1 LNNLT
6 DLKAWYENLQKTSLD
21 QIGSFYNEDVF
32 FKDPFNEING
42 RDKLRKIFVH
52 MFENLENPHFVFID
66 TVENDEEAFLT
77 WDFFLKFN
85 HMEYKIHGSS
95 HLKYDKEKIIFYH
108 RDYWDVGEEVLLNV
122 PVVRSFYGF
131 FRKKL
136 SLPED

>member
-1 LNNLT
+1 MNNLT

>member
-1 LNNLT
+1 MNNLT

-136 SLPED
+136 SLPEN